1 MTKYEHAAVSKAVR
15 ILEARLGV
23 YQDPPICSPE
33 HSKELVFLHLADKL
47 DEHFAVGFLNNRH
60 QLLSFELLFRGTVDG
75 ASVHP
80 RVVVRR
86 ALELN
91 AAAVLLAH
99 NHPSGVTEP
108 SQADLRITERLRDAL
123 SLVDIRVLDHLIV
136 GSSLDGIVSF
146 AERGLI

>member
-33 HSKELVFLHLADKL
+33 RARELVFLRLGGLA

-60 QLLSFELLFRGTVDG
+60 QLIGFELLFRGTVDG

-86 ALELN
+86 SLELN
-91 AAAVLLAH
+91 SAAVLLAH

-108 SQADLRITERLRDAL
+108 SQADQRITQKLKDAL
-123 SLVDIRVLDHLIV
+123 ALVDVRVLDHLIV
-136 GSSLDGIVSF
+136 GSSLEGIVSF
-146 AERGLI
+146 AERGLL

>member
-33 HSKELVFLHLADKL
+33 RAKELVFLHLANKL

-91 AAAVLLAH
+91 SAAVLLAH

-108 SQADLRITERLRDAL
+108 SQADLRITQKLKDAL
-123 SLVDIRVLDHLIV
+123 ALVDVRVLDHLIV
-136 GSSLDGIVSF
+136 GSSLEGIVSF
-146 AERGLI
+146 AERGLL